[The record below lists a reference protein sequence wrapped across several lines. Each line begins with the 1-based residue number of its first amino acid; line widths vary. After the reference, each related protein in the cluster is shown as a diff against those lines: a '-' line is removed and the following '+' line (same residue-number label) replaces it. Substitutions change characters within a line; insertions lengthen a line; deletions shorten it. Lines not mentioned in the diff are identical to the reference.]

1 MIKNIEIINNG
12 YVTKKD
18 NNTLYFENGESID
31 FGDVVF
37 VNCVQC
43 GCPNKPTVPIF
54 QKIKLFYNLLLCANL
69 VLALLLLRK
78 LKH

>member
-54 QKIKLFYNLLLCANL
+54 QKK
-69 VLALLLLRK
+69 
-78 LKH
+78 